1 MRLHLVVLIGNDTF
15 FSFLRVSYPQN
26 QGGKSFPGSMGPK
39 IEAAIKFVEESENPN
54 AWAAI
59 GDMKDAAKIMSNE
72 EGTIVRKASVPTG
85 VVWRERVEK
94 ESSDEKD
101 ERPGDR
107 D

>member
-1 MRLHLVVLIGNDTF
+1 MTLSSL
-15 FSFLRVSYPQN
+15 SFVFRSHRTKA
-26 QGGKSFPGSMGPK
+26 GKSFPGSMGPK

-94 ESSDEKD
+94 ERAVLWIIISQ
-101 ERPGDR
+101 
-107 D
+107 

>member
-1 MRLHLVVLIGNDTF
+1 MTLSSL
-15 FSFLRVSYPQN
+15 SFVFRSHRTKA
-26 QGGKSFPGSMGPK
+26 GKSFPGSMGPK

-72 EGTIVRKASVPTG
+72 EGTIVRKAGVPTG

-101 ERPGDR
+101 ERPGTGDK